1 MSRLSG
7 PEAQSRLEE
16 YGPNALPEKAAKSFW
31 RERIPA
37 DGRLVEAQSVML
49 AESALR
55 GESVPVSA
63 LDLGIDQAS
72 ASTPPASVITT
83 LAMALAS
90 AAQFRASGW
99 ESLPKV

>member
-37 DGRLVEAQSVML
+37 DGRLVEAQGVML
-49 AESALR
+49 DVSVLTR
-55 GESVPVSA
+55 ESVPVSA
-63 LDLGIDQAS
+63 RGG
-72 ASTPPASVITT
+72 TPVPGTCAPTQSRCHQT
-83 LAMALAS
+83 
-90 AAQFRASGW
+90 RASLFRC
-99 ESLPKV
+99 ERPYRTLP